1 MSPRQL
7 PSWDLHAPLYTEE
20 WKNMVYKQFRI
31 SIIIRVFILTAS
43 CLALFVTINSSL
55 TFAPIL
61 IVGLIVYQV
70 WSLIRYVD
78 RTNRELAG
86 FLESIR
92 YSEFTRTFSFKD
104 AGSSFDELS
113 NAFNEVML
121 DFQKVRSEREEHFHY
136 LQSIVQN
143 VDISIIAYQRDG
155 TVEMFNPAA
164 KKLFQV
170 NSLRNIRKLDALS
183 RDLSDT
189 LLTISPG
196 ENRLV
201 KVQDEE
207 DILQLAIHATEFKV
221 KEKEILLATVKNIQN
236 VLEEQETAAWQ
247 KLIRV
252 LTHEI
257 MNSIAPISSLSST
270 LEMMLKEFTS
280 EEGQPRPIDVETLRE
295 VKQALQTINKRSTGL
310 MNFVETYRSLTKIPN
325 PNFSI
330 VDMKTLVDNVT
341 NLMRN
346 DAADQDI
353 RIELKTE
360 PEHIELYIDEQMIE
374 QVLINLIKNSMH
386 ALEGMEN
393 GLIQI
398 RGFYNKRGRPTIQV
412 IDNGQGILEDVLDKI
427 FIPFF
432 TTKRSGSG
440 IGLSLSRQ
448 ILRLHGGTIT
458 AQSKPK
464 EETIFTMTF

>member
-1 MSPRQL
+1 
-7 PSWDLHAPLYTEE
+7 
-20 WKNMVYKQFRI
+20 MVFKQFRFNI
-31 SIIIRVFILTAS
+31 VLRVLLLTS
-43 CLALFVTINSSL
+43 TCLALFITLNS
-55 TFAPIL
+55 TFTFTPIL
-61 IVGLIVYQV
+61 VAGLIIYQV

-78 RTNRELAG
+78 RTNRELAS

-92 YSEFTRTFSFKD
+92 YSEFTRSFQISD
-104 AGSSFDELS
+104 RSSSFNEL
-113 NAFNEVML
+113 NTAFNDVMK
-121 DFQKVRSEREEHFHY
+121 DFQQVRSEREEHFHY

-143 VDISIIAYQRDG
+143 IDVSILAYQRDG
-155 TVEMFNPAA
+155 TVEMINPAA

-170 NSLRNIRKLDALS
+170 NTLRDINKLRSLSEKLAN
-183 RDLSDT
+183 T
-189 LLTISPG
+189 LLSIHPG
-196 ENRLV
+196 ENKLV

-207 DILQLAIHATEFKV
+207 DILQLAIYATEFKV
-221 KEKEILLATVKNIQN
+221 KDKTILLSTVKNIQN

-270 LEMMLKEFTS
+270 VESMVRPYTLS
-280 EEGQPRPIDVETLRE
+280 EESRQDVDLET
-295 VKQALQTINKRSTGL
+295 VKEIQGALQTINKRSTGL
-310 MNFVETYRSLTKIPN
+310 MNFVETYRSLTKIPE
-325 PNFSI
+325 PNFAVVNMSDLI
-330 VDMKTLVDNVT
+330 FNVNTLMKKEVKENKITLT
-341 NLMRN
+341 TSL
-346 DAADQDI
+346 
-353 RIELKTE
+353 E
-360 PEHIELYIDEQMIE
+360 PETIEVQMDEQMIE
-374 QVLINLIKNSMH
+374 QVLINLLKNSVQ
-386 ALEGMEN
+386 ALEGCKKKV
-393 GLIQI
+393 IKI

-412 IDNGQGILEDVLDKI
+412 LDNGQGILGDVIDKI

-458 AQSKPK
+458 AQSTPN